1 MDDYAIGS
9 NDQNTFQNDLGRR
22 IVDDRA
28 TDGPLTSRWLALL
41 GQITT
46 AIQQHVEIQEL
57 CTRVVNSLGT
67 ILNVD
72 RCLLGIQ
79 GSGQSEFCPIAVYSA
94 LSDQNSQKLHPVI
107 SLRAKS
113 DATLQ
118 SVWVV
123 HDINQVPSLVSPC
136 QALKIKSLLAVAHQ
150 VKDKYQPTVY
160 LELHQ
165 CSHSRT
171 WSTEEQEWLRVIAAH
186 LGLAFA
192 QTQWSQREVRH
203 SQELEAAK
211 QTAELSQ
218 QAKGLL
224 LANMSHELRTPL
236 NSILGFSQLLQ
247 RDASLTPK
255 QQKILSTIN
264 RSGTHLLQLIND
276 VLEMSKI
283 EAGQSTLKLAPVNVR
298 NLLNS
303 LQEMMRLKAEG
314 KGILLKLEQS
324 LDLPSSI
331 RADASKLRQVLINLF
346 ENAIKFTPE
355 GSITL
360 RVWQTPPNKL
370 QMETRPRLWFEVADT
385 GVGIASEEL
394 TTIFDAF
401 TQTKSGRQ
409 FDEGTGLGLAISRK
423 YVQMMGGELTADS
436 QVNQGTLMRFWIPIL
451 ITELPEVTSKR
462 PRVMT
467 LVPGHNPYRL
477 LVVEDQPENR
487 QLFVDM
493 LQAVG
498 FDVQSAA
505 NGEEAIVQWQSWH
518 PHLIWMDMQMP
529 IMDGATT
536 AKYIKKHAPVDNSPV
551 IIALTAYA
559 WGQDRAKALAC
570 GCDDF
575 ISKPFNSEAIWA
587 KLTHHLG
594 VKFQEVGSSAYAGS
608 I

>member
-1 MDDYAIGS
+1 MNHYAMGS
-9 NDQNTFQNDLGRR
+9 IAKNDLGMGKG
-22 IVDDRA
+22 DEHA
-28 TDGPLTSRWLALL
+28 TVVPSTNRWLALL

-46 AIQQHVEIQEL
+46 AVQQGMEIQEL
-57 CTRVVNSLGT
+57 GMQVVNSLGR
-67 ILNVD
+67 ILKVD
-72 RCLLGIQ
+72 RCLLGVQ
-79 GSGQSEFCPIAVYSA
+79 DSGLSELCPI
-94 LSDQNSQKLHPVI
+94 LSYCTPQFQSSSELRPLITLH
-107 SLRAKS
+107 SRQ
-113 DATLQ
+113 ATLQ
-118 SVWVV
+118 SVWVI
-123 HDINQVPSLVSPC
+123 HDVTQVTSLVGPC
-136 QALKIKSLLAVAHQ
+136 QALAIKSLLAMAHQ
-150 VKDKYQPTVY
+150 VKDQPTVY

-165 CSHSRT
+165 CDRLRT
-171 WSTEEQEWLRVIAAH
+171 WTIEEQEWLRAIAAN

-192 QTQWSQREVRH
+192 QAQLSLREIQHR
-203 SQELEAAK
+203 QELEAAK
-211 QTAELSQ
+211 QSAELSH

-247 RDASLTPK
+247 RDASLTAK

-283 EAGQSTLKLAPVNVR
+283 DAGQSTLKLAPVNIQ

-314 KGILLKLEQS
+314 KGILLRLEQS
-324 LDLPSSI
+324 LDIPISI

-346 ENAIKFTPE
+346 ENAIKFTAQ
-355 GSITL
+355 GNITL
-360 RVWQTPPNKL
+360 RVWQSSPDKRQL
-370 QMETRPRLWFEVADT
+370 ETFARLWFELSDT

-423 YVQMMGGELTADS
+423 YVQMMGGDLTAES
-436 QVNQGTLMRFWIPIL
+436 QVHQGTLMRFWIPIL
-451 ITELPEVTSKR
+451 STELPEITTKR

-467 LVPGHNPYRL
+467 LVPDHQTYRI

-498 FDVQSAA
+498 FDVQAAA
-505 NGEEAIVQWQSWH
+505 NGEEAIAQWQSWY

-529 IMDGATT
+529 IMDGSTT
-536 AKYIKKHAPVDNSPV
+536 AKYIKTHAPADNSPV

-587 KLTHHLG
+587 KLTQHLG
-594 VKFQEVGSSAYAGS
+594 VQFQEVGSSTYAGT

>member
-1 MDDYAIGS
+1 MNDYVMGS
-9 NDQNTFQNDLGRR
+9 NGKNNLCMSKNDQQST
-22 IVDDRA
+22 VVS
-28 TDGPLTSRWLALL
+28 LTNRWLALL

-46 AIQQHVEIQEL
+46 AIQQNIDIQEL
-57 CTRVVNSLGT
+57 STRVVNALGN
-67 ILNVD
+67 ILCVD
-72 RCLLGIQ
+72 RCLLGTQ
-79 GSGQSEFCPIAVYSA
+79 STAQSELCPVAFYCA
-94 LSDQNSQKLHPVI
+94 PPFQQFEDLHPLLTLH
-107 SLRAKS
+107 SKQ
-113 DATLQ
+113 ATLQ
-118 SVWVV
+118 SAWVV
-123 HDINQVPSLVSPC
+123 HDVTQSPALVRSC
-136 QALKIKSLLAVAHQ
+136 QPLKIKSLLAVAHQ
-150 VKDKYQPTVY
+150 VKDQPTVY
-160 LELHQ
+160 LELQQ
-165 CSHSRT
+165 CDRLRT
-171 WSTEEQEWLRVIAAH
+171 WTNEEQEWLRTIAAH

-192 QTQWSQREVRH
+192 QAQLCQREIQYH
-203 SQELEAAK
+203 QDLEAAK
-211 QTAELSQ
+211 QSVELSH

-264 RSGTHLLQLIND
+264 RSGTHLLQVIND

-283 EAGQSTLKLAPVNVR
+283 EAGQSTLKLAPLNVL

-314 KGILLKLEQS
+314 KGIVLNLEQS
-324 LDLPSSI
+324 LDIPNAI

-346 ENAIKFTPE
+346 ENAIKFTPQ

-360 RVWQTPPNKL
+360 RVWQSAPEKKHRG
-370 QMETRPRLWFEVADT
+370 TRPRLWFELADT
-385 GVGIASEEL
+385 GVGIAPEEL

-423 YVQMMGGELTADS
+423 YVQMMGGDLTAES

-451 ITELPEVTSKR
+451 FVELPEVTAKR

-467 LVPGHNPYRL
+467 LVPGHDTYRL

-487 QLFVDM
+487 QLFVDL

-498 FDVQSAA
+498 FDVQAAA
-505 NGEEAIVQWQSWH
+505 NGEEAIAQWQSWH

-529 IMDGATT
+529 IMDGSTT
-536 AKYIKKHAPVDNSPV
+536 AKYIKTHAPADNSPV

-587 KLTHHLG
+587 KLTQHLG
-594 VKFQEVGSSAYAGS
+594 VQFQEVERTSYAGS

>member
-1 MDDYAIGS
+1 MNDYAMGS
-9 NDQNTFQNDLGRR
+9 NGKNNLCMSKNDQQST
-22 IVDDRA
+22 VVS
-28 TDGPLTSRWLALL
+28 LTNRWLALL

-46 AIQQHVEIQEL
+46 AIQQNIDIQEL
-57 CTRVVNSLGT
+57 STRVVNALGN
-67 ILNVD
+67 ILCVD
-72 RCLLGIQ
+72 RCLLGTQ
-79 GSGQSEFCPIAVYSA
+79 STAQSELCPVAFYCA
-94 LSDQNSQKLHPVI
+94 PPFQQFEDLHPLLTLH
-107 SLRAKS
+107 SKQ
-113 DATLQ
+113 ATLQ

-123 HDINQVPSLVSPC
+123 HDVTQSPALVRSC
-136 QALKIKSLLAVAHQ
+136 QPLKIKSLLAVAHQ
-150 VKDKYQPTVY
+150 VKDQPTVY
-160 LELHQ
+160 LELQQ
-165 CSHSRT
+165 CDRLRT
-171 WSTEEQEWLRVIAAH
+171 WTNEEQEWLRTIAAH

-192 QTQWSQREVRH
+192 QAQLCQREIQYH
-203 SQELEAAK
+203 QDLEAAK
-211 QTAELSQ
+211 QSVELSH

-264 RSGTHLLQLIND
+264 RSGTHLLQVIND

-283 EAGQSTLKLAPVNVR
+283 EAGQSTLKLAPLNVL

-314 KGILLKLEQS
+314 KGIVLNLEQS
-324 LDLPSSI
+324 LDIPNAI

-346 ENAIKFTPE
+346 ENAIKFTPQ

-360 RVWQTPPNKL
+360 RVWQSAPEKKHRG
-370 QMETRPRLWFEVADT
+370 TRPRLWFELADT
-385 GVGIASEEL
+385 GVGIAPEEL

-423 YVQMMGGELTADS
+423 YVQMMGGDLTAES

-451 ITELPEVTSKR
+451 FVELPEVTAKR

-467 LVPGHNPYRL
+467 LVPGHDTYRL

-487 QLFVDM
+487 QLFVDL

-498 FDVQSAA
+498 FDVQAAA
-505 NGEEAIVQWQSWH
+505 NGEEAIAQWQSWH

-529 IMDGATT
+529 IMDGSTT
-536 AKYIKKHAPVDNSPV
+536 AKYIKTHAPADNSPV

-587 KLTHHLG
+587 KLTQHLG
-594 VKFQEVGSSAYAGS
+594 VQFQEVERTSYAGS